1 MKTTKNKKLEPKDNI
16 KNEEQH
22 NEARLEETNTDSLIL
37 ENIKN
42 EQFEHYSEFE
52 KRQEETLKKIL
63 DENGV
68 PIEKLKGTPYY
79 LTAKGFGT
87 VNSDKVVLLLNAF
100 IYPTNLKV
108 YRKQNEKQIIIVLKA
123 VIAPTGQ
130 ELPPI
135 TVPLEQLENG
145 SWLDNKEWVLH
156 IVKEQNTITGIIN
169 CIKYFARDLEKEYIC
184 QFIGCSEE
192 EDKRIWVYPNNIIGT
207 NKKIKVE
214 LGDKKLDVYKFTNAE
229 FNIKEAFAKVKEI
242 ENIANRN
249 KIIPML
255 ALVFL
260 APLTTMLDEVEIS
273 LEFLTW
279 VQGADEKED
288 FSSIFASFFG
298 DIDKNNMPLNL
309 LEGTL
314 SLKEKASKLKDVLV
328 FCKNDFSSDRQEN
341 VEKRKFVKELIS
353 LISNGNKIPFD
364 SFKNKPNEVNSLK
377 APVIIVGDV
386 ITDLTENDIKNILF
400 INIAKEDIKIK
411 GLKAMENYKEELQY
425 ILKKYI
431 EYIVN
436 NDEAIKA
443 KSKTIYE
450 DIRAEAVKDVPYKT
464 AVMIAELYVG
474 YSTLLE
480 FAENSEVIT
489 ADEKL
494 KLLNEEKDTILQ
506 LGKEQSLIT
515 DATSPMEMT
524 LKAIESLAAN
534 GRITTVEWESA
545 KYMKKDELNKNG
557 CIGYYSIKEGVYWIY
572 PEDIYNAIKK
582 FYQQQG
588 TVFPWNKST
597 FYRKLFEE
605 KYLYT
610 TPKQGRPQISR
621 KDPITNKEKS
631 FLGVL
636 QEKIYIPC
644 RYLDRGI
651 MITK

>member
-22 NEARLEETNTDSLIL
+22 SKTKLEGTTTDSLIF
-37 ENIKN
+37 EDFKN
-42 EQFEHYSEFE
+42 EHFEKYSEFE
-52 KRQEETLKKIL
+52 KRQEETLKKML

-79 LTAKGFGT
+79 FTAKGFGT
-87 VNSDKVVLLLNAF
+87 VDKDKEVVLLNAI
-100 IYPTNLKV
+100 IYPTNLKE
-108 YRKQNEKQIIIVLKA
+108 YRKQNDKQIMLVLKA
-123 VIAPTGQ
+123 VTAPTGQ

-135 TVPLEQLENG
+135 TVSLEQLESG
-145 SWLDNKEWVLH
+145 SLTDNPEWALN
-156 IVKEQNTITGIIN
+156 IIEYSNSKTPIIN
-169 CIKYFARDLEKEYIC
+169 CIKYFARDLEKEYIYL
-184 QFIGCSEE
+184 FIGCSEE

-353 LISNGNKIPFD
+353 FISNGNTIPFD

-377 APVIIVGDV
+377 APVIIVGD
-386 ITDLTENDIKNILF
+386 IIADLTENDIKNILF

-431 EYIVN
+431 EYIV
-436 NDEAIKA
+436 I
-443 KSKTIYE
+443 
-450 DIRAEAVKDVPYKT
+450 
-464 AVMIAELYVG
+464 MM
-474 YSTLLE
+474 
-480 FAENSEVIT
+480 
-489 ADEKL
+489 KL
-494 KLLNEEKDTILQ
+494 
-506 LGKEQSLIT
+506 
-515 DATSPMEMT
+515 
-524 LKAIESLAAN
+524 
-534 GRITTVEWESA
+534 
-545 KYMKKDELNKNG
+545 
-557 CIGYYSIKEGVYWIY
+557 
-572 PEDIYNAIKK
+572 
-582 FYQQQG
+582 
-588 TVFPWNKST
+588 
-597 FYRKLFEE
+597 
-605 KYLYT
+605 
-610 TPKQGRPQISR
+610 
-621 KDPITNKEKS
+621 
-631 FLGVL
+631 
-636 QEKIYIPC
+636 
-644 RYLDRGI
+644 
-651 MITK
+651 

>member
-156 IVKEQNTITGIIN
+156 IVKEQNTMTEIIN
-169 CIKYFARDLEKEYIC
+169 CIKYFARDLKKEYIY

-494 KLLNEEKDTILQ
+494 KLLNEAKDTILQ

>member
-1 MKTTKNKKLEPKDNI
+1 MKNSKNPKDELIDNI

-22 NEARLEETNTDSLIL
+22 NKTKLEETTIDSLIL
-37 ENIKN
+37 EDIKN
-42 EQFEHYSEFE
+42 EQFEQYSEFE

-79 LTAKGFGT
+79 FTAKGFGT
-87 VNSDKVVLLLNAF
+87 VEKDKVVVLLNAI
-100 IYPTNLKV
+100 IYPTNLKE
-108 YRKQNEKQIIIVLKA
+108 YKKQNNKQIMLVLKA
-123 VIAPTGQ
+123 VTAPTGQ

-156 IVKEQNTITGIIN
+156 IVKEQNTMTGIIN

-260 APLTTMLDEVEIS
+260 APLTTMLDEVEIP

-431 EYIVN
+431 EYILN

-480 FAENSEVIT
+480 FAENNEVIT
-489 ADEKL
+489 AEEKL
-494 KLLNEEKDTILQ
+494 ELLNEAKSIMLQ
-506 LGKEQSLIT
+506 LGKEQRLIT
-515 DATSPMEMT
+515 ETTSPVEGAV
-524 LKAIESLAAN
+524 KAIETLAAN
-534 GRITTVEWESA
+534 EIITTVDYESA
-545 KYMKKDELNKNG
+545 KHMKREEINKAG
-557 CIGYYSIKEGVYWIY
+557 FIGYYSEDVNWIY
-572 PEDIYNAIKK
+572 PELLYKAVKN

-588 TVFPWNKST
+588 TIFPWNKAT
-597 FYRKLFEE
+597 LCRKLFEK

-610 TPKQGRPQISR
+610 TAKQERPQVR
-621 KDPITNKEKS
+621 RGNPITNKEES
-631 FLGVL
+631 FIGIPK
-636 QEKIYIPC
+636 EKIDIPC
-644 RYLDRGI
+644 RYLYRGTI
-651 MITK
+651 ITK